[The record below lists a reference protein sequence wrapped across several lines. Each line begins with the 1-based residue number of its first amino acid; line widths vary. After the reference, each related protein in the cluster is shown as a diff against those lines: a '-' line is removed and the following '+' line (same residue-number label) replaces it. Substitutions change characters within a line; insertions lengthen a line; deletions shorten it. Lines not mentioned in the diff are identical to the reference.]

1 MSKLR
6 VSLLFILIVIAATVI
21 VSRLFFLQFL
31 QHGFYSALAR
41 GQQQVFETIP
51 PERGE
56 ILLTDK
62 NSETSALA
70 VNREYPYVYAVP
82 KDVEDKEKSAKIL
95 AEIIG
100 QDEKAILDKLSKP
113 DDLFEKIGQRL
124 NEEQAQKIMDLKIKG
139 IGIKAEKLRYYPYG
153 SLAAHLSGF
162 LGDSQEG
169 SVGRYGLEG
178 YYEQILHGTPGSLV
192 GEKDARGTILKS
204 LGENENA
211 ARAGDDLILTI
222 DPNVQSIVE
231 EKLKIEIEKWS
242 ADAGTVIV
250 MDPITGAVRAMASYP
265 NFNLNN
271 YSEVEDAGVY
281 ANPAVSHIFEP
292 GSVFKP
298 ITLAAGLDSKA
309 ITPSTT
315 FENTGSVKIGN
326 YTISNVVQEAIGTR
340 TMTETL
346 EESLNTGAIFAEQKT
361 GDETFKKYVQDFGF
375 DEKTGIDLF
384 AETQGNIANLSEN
397 RPINFA
403 TASFGQGIAVTPI
416 AMANAISAIANN
428 GQLMRPYVVQ
438 VIRYANGQEEK
449 TVPKVIRKIL
459 SQRTVTDL
467 TAMMVSVVR
476 NGTGK
481 RAQIEGYTIA
491 GKTGTAQVPNFDRR
505 GYSDKDI
512 HTFAGFFPAF
522 DPKVLIFI
530 KLDDP
535 KGVRY
540 AEDSAAP
547 LFKEIAQYIIT
558 YYSIPPDAP

>member
-1 MSKLR
+1 
-6 VSLLFILIVIAATVI
+6 
-21 VSRLFFLQFL
+21 
-31 QHGFYSALAR
+31 
-41 GQQQVFETIP
+41 
-51 PERGE
+51 
-56 ILLTDK
+56 
-62 NSETSALA
+62 
-70 VNREYPYVYAVP
+70 
-82 KDVEDKEKSAKIL
+82 
-95 AEIIG
+95 
-100 QDEKAILDKLSKP
+100 
-113 DDLFEKIGQRL
+113 
-124 NEEQAQKIMDLKIKG
+124 
-139 IGIKAEKLRYYPYG
+139 
-153 SLAAHLSGF
+153 
-162 LGDSQEG
+162 
-169 SVGRYGLEG
+169 
-178 YYEQILHGTPGSLV
+178 
-192 GEKDARGTILKS
+192 
-204 LGENENA
+204 
-211 ARAGDDLILTI
+211 
-222 DPNVQSIVE
+222 
-231 EKLKIEIEKWS
+231 
-242 ADAGTVIV
+242 

-438 VIRYANGQEEK
+438 VIRHANGQEEK

-491 GKTGTAQVPNFDRR
+491 GKTGTAQVANSDRR

-540 AEDSAAP
+540 AEGSAVP
-547 LFKEIAQYIIT
+547 LFKEIAQYLIT

>member
-438 VIRYANGQEEK
+438 VIRHANGQEEK

-491 GKTGTAQVPNFDRR
+491 GKTGTAQVANSDRR

-540 AEDSAAP
+540 AEGSAVP
-547 LFKEIAQYIIT
+547 LFKEIAQYLIT

>member
-1 MSKLR
+1 
-6 VSLLFILIVIAATVI
+6 
-21 VSRLFFLQFL
+21 
-31 QHGFYSALAR
+31 
-41 GQQQVFETIP
+41 
-51 PERGE
+51 
-56 ILLTDK
+56 
-62 NSETSALA
+62 
-70 VNREYPYVYAVP
+70 
-82 KDVEDKEKSAKIL
+82 
-95 AEIIG
+95 
-100 QDEKAILDKLSKP
+100 
-113 DDLFEKIGQRL
+113 
-124 NEEQAQKIMDLKIKG
+124 
-139 IGIKAEKLRYYPYG
+139 
-153 SLAAHLSGF
+153 LSGF

-438 VIRYANGQEEK
+438 VIRHANGQEEK

-491 GKTGTAQVPNFDRR
+491 GKTGTAQVANSDRR

-540 AEDSAAP
+540 AEGSAVP
-547 LFKEIAQYIIT
+547 LFKEIAQYLIT

>member
-124 NEEQAQKIMDLKIKG
+124 NEEQAQKIRDLKIKG

-491 GKTGTAQVPNFDRR
+491 GKTGTAQVANSDRR

-540 AEDSAAP
+540 AEGSAVP
-547 LFKEIAQYIIT
+547 LFKEIAQYLIT

>member
-438 VIRYANGQEEK
+438 VIRHANGQEEK

>member
-124 NEEQAQKIMDLKIKG
+124 NEEQAQKIRDLKIKG

>member
-124 NEEQAQKIMDLKIKG
+124 NEEQAQKIRDLKIKG

-315 FENTGSVKIGN
+315 FENTGSVKIGS

-491 GKTGTAQVPNFDRR
+491 GKTGTAQVANSDRR

>member
-124 NEEQAQKIMDLKIKG
+124 NEEQAQKIRDLKIKG

-438 VIRYANGQEEK
+438 VIRHANGQEEK

-491 GKTGTAQVPNFDRR
+491 GKTGTAQVANSDRR

-540 AEDSAAP
+540 AEGSAVP
-547 LFKEIAQYIIT
+547 LFKEIAQYLIT

>member
-31 QHGFYSALAR
+31 QHVFYSALAR

-124 NEEQAQKIMDLKIKG
+124 NEEQAQKIRDLKIKG

-315 FENTGSVKIGN
+315 FENTGSVKIGS

-375 DEKTGIDLF
+375 DQKTGIDLF

-438 VIRYANGQEEK
+438 VIRHANGQEEK